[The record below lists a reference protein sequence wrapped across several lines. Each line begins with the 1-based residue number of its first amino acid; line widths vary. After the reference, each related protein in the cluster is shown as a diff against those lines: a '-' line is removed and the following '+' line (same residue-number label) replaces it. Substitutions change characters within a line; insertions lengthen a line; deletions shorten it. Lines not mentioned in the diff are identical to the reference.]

1 MKFKKLI
8 SMILAAAMILSV
20 TACGSSPEDTA
31 GNTNED
37 TNAQEVKEES
47 TVEANEEPAEEELTA
62 QEQALRQRA
71 ENGDNICGG
80 REVTITVLTKD
91 AINDARGIANT
102 KIFEMFMEEHP
113 NVKIID
119 ESASGTAF
127 DEKFTTGV
135 STGNMPDF
143 AQNYGVSQIWP
154 LIQQGKVVDLQPFM
168 DLDTDWSDN
177 LTHLDTLEGL
187 WTFEDKGIDGT
198 YAVIRDLYCEGL
210 FYNVEMFK
218 EYNLEV
224 PKTLQE
230 FEAVCDEFL
239 KHDIIPMPHGA
250 NTVWVNGHLYTT
262 LAMAMYGSPLEKD
275 LTSKQQKWTDE
286 QMLSVFQKLKDWQEK
301 GYFGPNIASMDY
313 TMAKTY
319 FLEGQAA
326 MLCDA
331 GWFIQQIDQDKWS
344 EGTIGFAPF
353 PYDGDKAEL
362 KGSTMGG
369 QNGAYSIFD
378 NGDPDRIEAAVALAE
393 YHTSPEITEYK
404 IDAYGGIFPV
414 KTSRTIGDMQPIWA
428 QYEEVLNA
436 CTDLRIDF
444 IFYDT
449 IPEMEN
455 AVRNGI
461 LGMFAGETPEET
473 LEQIQRV
480 VDENS

>member
-1 MKFKKLI
+1 MRLKKWL
-8 SMILAAAMILSV
+8 SVFLAAAMVLSMS
-20 TACGSSPEDTA
+20 ACGSSAAGTKEETGGSAAAEQPDKETA
-31 GNTNED
+31 GE
-37 TNAQEVKEES
+37 
-47 TVEANEEPAEEELTA
+47 TVEEEKALTA
-62 QEQALRQRA
+62 QEQALKQRA

-102 KIFEMFMEEHP
+102 RIFEMFMEEHP
-113 NVKIID
+113 NVTIID

-143 AQNYGVSQIWP
+143 VQNYGVSQIWP
-154 LIQQGKVVDLQPFM
+154 LVQQGKVVDLQPFM

-177 LTHLDTLEGL
+177 LTHLETLEGL
-187 WTFEDKGIDGT
+187 WTFEDKGVEGT

-210 FYNVEMFK
+210 FYNVGLFEK
-218 EYNLEV
+218 YDLEV
-224 PKTLQE
+224 PETLQE

-239 KHDIIPMPHGA
+239 KHDIIPMPLGA
-250 NTVWVNGHLYTT
+250 NTVWLNGHMYTT
-262 LAMAMYGSPLEKD
+262 LAMAMYGSSLEED
-275 LTSKQQKWTDE
+275 LTSRKQKWTDE
-286 QMLSVFQKLKDWQEK
+286 QMLSVFRKLKDWQEK

-331 GWFIQQIDQDKWS
+331 GWFIQQIDQEKWP

-353 PYDGDKAEL
+353 PYDGNKPEL

-378 NGDPDRIEAAVALAE
+378 SGDPDRIEATIALAE
-393 YHTSPEITEYK
+393 YHTSAEITEYK

-414 KTSRTIGDMQPIWA
+414 KTERTIADMQPIWA
-428 QYEEVLNA
+428 QYEDVLNA

-449 IPEMEN
+449 IPELEN

-473 LEQIQRV
+473 LAQIQQLI
-480 VDENS
+480 DEKQ